1 MKYMTYLVKKEV
13 RTTKIVDFAVKGTI
27 VESITEQGFK
37 ECIVRREIGTLTVV
51 KNGEDYSLLIE
62 LSYRGGAWSLYNTR
76 KELRTW
82 RSVDS
87 LIAYLQKVGFDEDI
101 TFKLQKEK

>member
-1 MKYMTYLVKKEV
+1 MTFKVKKEV
-13 RTTKIVDFAVKGTI
+13 RTTKIVDFAEKGTI

-37 ECIVRREIGTLTVV
+37 ECIVRGEINTLTVV
-51 KNGEDYSLLIE
+51 NNGDEYSLLIE
-62 LSYRGGAWSLYNTR
+62 LNYRNGAWSLYNTR

-87 LIAYLQKVGFDEDI
+87 LIAYLQKVGFGDDI
-101 TFKLQKEK
+101 NFKLQKEKVK